1 LPKKSVTE
9 LQFVHP
15 RAPMATVEID
25 LDTLPPGTPGYA
37 GLVQDALAPLAAADD
52 ALRATVYVF
61 QGNSENF
68 QHQTRS
74 AFFGVAGD
82 RRALAALYA
91 SFRREPGLRVR
102 HSDHIVA
109 SQAMCQ
115 YHLEDG
121 ALWRPHAG
129 QEWTADA
136 ENDEDGSEPVQLLRQ

>member
-1 LPKKSVTE
+1 MPKKSVTE

-37 GLVQDALAPLAAADD
+37 SLVREALAPLAADDD

-61 QGNSENF
+61 QGSSDNF
-68 QHQTRS
+68 QRHTRS

-91 SFRREPGLRVR
+91 GFRREPGLRVR

-109 SQAMCQ
+109 SQALCQ
-115 YHLEDG
+115 YHVEDG
-121 ALWRPHAG
+121 ALWHAHAG
-129 QEWTADA
+129 HEWYAEAVNDGDGGATA
-136 ENDEDGSEPVQLLRQ
+136 SPLRQ